1 MHYIEQQKQKI
12 GILLLCCLTLF
23 ISGCKL
29 PWEDNKERDVVDPVD
44 STVPVITLT
53 GANPQTIETGS
64 DYTEL
69 GATATDN
76 VDGNITANI
85 TIDSSAVDTATIG
98 SYSVTYNVSDAAGN
112 AAVTQR
118 RTVDVVADA
127 TPPVITL
134 TGDNP
139 QTIEVGAA
147 YTELNATAAD
157 NIDGDISGSI
167 VIDASTVD
175 TNTVANYSVTYDVSD
190 TAGNAATTETRTVNV
205 VDTTVPVITLTG
217 DSPQNIDID
226 TVYTELGA
234 TASDNYDGNISAN
247 IVIDATAVDT
257 NTEGS
262 YNVTYNVA
270 DAAGNNAVQMT
281 RTVNVGAQATTFIT
295 GQNATSGVEL
305 FVTDGTADG
314 TVLLKDINPAGNSN
328 PDNYL
333 MIDGV
338 LYFTATDG
346 TNGDE
351 LWKSDGTAGG
361 TLMVKDINL
370 TYGSNPRYL
379 TDINGTL
386 YFSADDETNGREL
399 WKSDGTAD
407 GTVMVKD
414 IVSGPGSTSMRE
426 LIIFNGVL
434 YFIANDGITPNNQ
447 LWKSDG
453 TIGGTVAVTTT
464 MVELYYL
471 TNFNSTLF
479 FRGSDVTN
487 DEELWKSDGTT
498 DGTLMV
504 KDINLSD
511 DSSPW
516 RFVNVNGTLFFT
528 ADDGINGRELWK
540 SDGTAD
546 GTVMVKDIN
555 TSGRSYISQGVE
567 FNGSYFF
574 EADDGING
582 RELWKSDGT
591 AAGTVMVKDII
602 SAGSGGAKYIANVN
616 GKLFFAAV
624 DGTNGRELWTS
635 DGTEAGTIMVKDI
648 DESGDSYPSPQTFF
662 NQDRPIILPDG
673 RLIFGADDG
682 INGHEPWV
690 SDGTEAGTNMVKDV
704 NPGIGDG
711 FWYD

>member
-112 AAVTQR
+112 AAVTQT

-217 DSPQNIDID
+217 DNPQNIDID
-226 TVYTELGA
+226 SVYTELGA

-247 IVIDATAVDT
+247 IVIDETAVDT
-257 NTEGS
+257 STEGS

-270 DAAGNNAVQMT
+270 DAAGNNAVQVT
-281 RTVNVGAQATTFIT
+281 RTVNVGAQATTFFT
-295 GQNATSGVEL
+295 GQNATSGWEL
-305 FVTDGTADG
+305 FVTDGTPDG
-314 TVLLKDINPAGNSN
+314 TLLLKDINPAGDSR
-328 PDNYL
+328 PDNYI
-333 MIDGV
+333 MINDV
-338 LYFTATDG
+338 LYFRANDG
-346 TNGDE
+346 TNSYE
-351 LWKSDGTAGG
+351 LWKSNGTAEG
-361 TLMVKDINL
+361 TVMVKDINL
-370 TYGSNPRYL
+370 TDRSNPRNL
-379 TDINGTL
+379 TNVDDTL
-386 YFSADDETNGREL
+386 YFTADDGVNGTEL
-399 WKSDGTAD
+399 WKSNGTEG

-414 IVSGPGSTSMRE
+414 IVSGPGSSGLRE
-426 LIIFNGVL
+426 LINFNGVL

-453 TIGGTVAVTTT
+453 TPEGTIAVTTT
-464 MVELYYL
+464 LTTLYYL
-471 TNFNSTLF
+471 TNVNGTLL
-479 FRGSDVTN
+479 FRASDGAI
-487 DEELWKSDGTT
+487 DEELWKSDGTPE
-498 DGTLMV
+498 GTEML
-504 KDINLSD
+504 KDINPTN
-511 DSSPW
+511 DSSPMN
-516 RFVNVNGTLFFT
+516 FVNVDDTLFFV
-528 ADDGINGRELWK
+528 ADDGIHDRELWK
-540 SDGTAD
+540 SNGTAE

-555 TSGRSYISQGVE
+555 TSGNSRVGE
-567 FNGSYFF
+567 GAELNGSYFF
-574 EADDGING
+574 QATDGVDS
-582 RELWKSDGT
+582 ELWKSDGT
-591 AAGTVMVKDII
+591 AAGTMIVKDINP
-602 SAGSGGAKYIANVN
+602 AGSGGASYMVNAN
-616 GKLFFAAV
+616 GKLFYAAD

-635 DGTEAGTIMVKDI
+635 DGTTDGTFMLKDI
-648 DESGDSYPSPQTFF
+648 KEGGSSWANPEALF

-673 RLIFGADDG
+673 RLIFSAEDV
-682 INGHEPWV
+682 INGNEPWV
-690 SDGTEAGTNMVKDV
+690 TDGTIEGTILLKDV
-704 NPGIGDG
+704 NPGTGDG
-711 FWYD
+711 FYYDS